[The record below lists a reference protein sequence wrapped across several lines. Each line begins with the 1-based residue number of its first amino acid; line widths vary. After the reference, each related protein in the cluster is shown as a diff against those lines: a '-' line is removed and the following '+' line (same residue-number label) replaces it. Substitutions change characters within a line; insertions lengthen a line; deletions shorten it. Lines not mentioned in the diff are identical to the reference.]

1 MSAGSRIRRCIEMII
16 TVHPAHTHESQSTP
30 STLTAAGTRPT
41 QQLARVMILAPPG
54 GICAGMITAP
64 LATTATPLSEPISHP
79 PGPNPHT
86 TRPGPGTTALLIL
99 TPAMGMIA
107 TMTATSTTHAIR
119 AVTRTVTAH
128 LGGTEAAL
136 GGEGVG
142 AGGGTTVEDRQTTP
156 LTTAETE
163 AETETTV
170 MTIGTATATTT
181 STTIGPATAAIAGGG
196 TVARG
201 ARKAVGAAGHP
212 TAPQDDGA
220 PAAATNVETARAGS
234 ASGTLMFRGG
244 MALSRASTSSGGR
257 CGRARPSASVNASKI
272 ASPNIHARTRARC
285 RPRTSTR
292 THTRASARGG
302 MSRHS
307 RRARRLRPSRCRMGD
322 PSRPKTTSLAR
333 GSRRRTARTSPLPRN
348 RRMQ

>member
-1 MSAGSRIRRCIEMII
+1 MII

-212 TAPQDDGA
+212 TAPHDDGG
-220 PAAATNVETARAGS
+220 PAAATDTATMRAGS
-234 ASGTLMFRGG
+234 ASGTLTFRGG
-244 MALSRASTSSGGR
+244 MEPNRASTSSGGR
-257 CGRARPSASVNASKI
+257 CGRARPSASV
-272 ASPNIHARTRARC
+272 SPNVHARIRARCGARTRTRTRTRAR
-285 RPRTSTR
+285 R
-292 THTRASARGG
+292 G
-302 MSRHS
+302 MSH
-307 RRARRLRPSRCRMGD
+307 PSR
-322 PSRPKTTSLAR
+322 
-333 GSRRRTARTSPLPRN
+333 
-348 RRMQ
+348 